1 MLLILKL
8 SKERFA
14 HKIDD
19 HAESIQKMDTGKHHK
34 SLVDARKKIAK
45 ILEKVIPRRRNKSQ
59 SPELRE
65 RLREFR
71 LRSAW

>member
-8 SKERFA
+8 SKESFA

-19 HAESIQKMDTGKHHK
+19 NAERIQKMDTGKRHK
-34 SLVDARKKIAK
+34 SLVDAREKIAK

-59 SPELRE
+59 SPELWE

-71 LRSAW
+71 LR